1 MLTMRFKLVSFFT
14 FIDLTALL
22 TYRTMSYDVVRHRAS
37 RHPALSYD
45 VDCAVWT
52 PLKSSSAAHISSLD
66 HVMMWCHVNESRMKS
81 GGGSFEM
88 RIWQRRQQWWTA
100 EHLMRMTEAAVTVP
114 GKPASDVQ
122 GVYLYYRLASRVADI
137 QPFVAALY

>member
-1 MLTMRFKLVSFFT
+1 
-14 FIDLTALL
+14 
-22 TYRTMSYDVVRHRAS
+22 
-37 RHPALSYD
+37 
-45 VDCAVWT
+45 
-52 PLKSSSAAHISSLD
+52 
-66 HVMMWCHVNESRMKS
+66 MKS

-137 QPFVAALY
+137 QPFVTALV